1 MQYRIDKKELLKK
14 VRLLGFSLLETEERV
29 DANTTLAEVVKSK
42 ELRLWEGF
50 PVLLL
55 NTAENGL
62 FDYNEVKKHL
72 ISAERK
78 NLNYLLLMS
87 LILYENLG
95 LKFLWTKK
103 IRRQIPFSE
112 EVFSKKLKEF
122 KKKLQFKFGATLMS
136 ATRLIN
142 IFQNYL
148 QSKEKTFEETL
159 SQKEELALE
168 YALSQIF
175 SPGQKEIL
183 LKKLNGE
190 VLSKTEKEYFSRT
203 IRKKVAAL
211 ANEKLHQ
218 LAKNLNNK
226 R

>member
-1 MQYRIDKKELLKK
+1 MKVNKEELLKK
-14 VRLLGFSLLETEERV
+14 VKLLGFPLLETEKIV
-29 DANTTLAEVVKSK
+29 DANATLAEVVKSK
-42 ELRLWEGF
+42 NLRLWEGF

-55 NTAENGL
+55 NSAENGL
-62 FDYNEVKKHL
+62 FNYNKVKKHL
-72 ISAERK
+72 ISAEQK
-78 NLNYLLLMS
+78 NLDYLLLMS

-95 LKFLWTKK
+95 LEFLWMKE
-103 IRRQIPFSE
+103 IRKQIPFSNE
-112 EVFSKKLKEF
+112 AFSKKLKEF
-122 KKKLQFKFGATLMS
+122 KKELEFRFGTILIS

-142 IFQNYL
+142 IFRNYL
-148 QSKEKTFEETL
+148 QSKEKTFEEIL
-159 SQKEELALE
+159 SQKEELSLE

-175 SPGQKEIL
+175 SPRQKEIL

-190 VLSKTEKEYFSRT
+190 ILSKTEKEYFSRT
-203 IRKKVAAL
+203 IRKRVAVL

>member
-1 MQYRIDKKELLKK
+1 MKVNKEELLKK
-14 VRLLGFSLLETEERV
+14 VRLLGFPLLETEERV
-29 DANTTLAEVVKSK
+29 DANTTLAEVVKSE

-50 PVLLL
+50 PILLL
-55 NTAENGL
+55 NSAENGL

-72 ISAERK
+72 ISAEQK

-87 LILYENLG
+87 MILYENLG
-95 LKFLWTKK
+95 LEFLWVKEIK
-103 IRRQIPFSE
+103 RQIPFSK

-122 KKKLQFKFGATLMS
+122 KKELQFKFGATLIS
-136 ATRLIN
+136 AIRLIN

-159 SQKEELALE
+159 SQKEELSLE

-175 SPGQKEIL
+175 SPRQKEIL

-211 ANEKLHQ
+211 SNEKLHQ
-218 LAKNLNNK
+218 LAKNLSRTK
-226 R
+226 